1 MLNLLN
7 VILIGIISVILAINI
22 YSIIKL
28 QYSQAFIR
36 DELEKKVQ
44 AVIHNMD
51 LTDLKEFNDL
61 EPDMKALYKEY
72 IAGAIIPMIVQRFN
86 ILLLTSNEYNNFKNN
101 KESYK
106 KKMDEFLV
114 AFKKQLEVV
123 SIDLITN
130 AQLKAQTTPSKAV
143 VKTK

>member
-7 VILIGIISVILAINI
+7 IILIGIISVILAMNI
-22 YSIIKL
+22 YYIIKL

-36 DELEKKVQ
+36 DELEKKVF

-61 EPDMKALYKEY
+61 EPHLKELYKEY
-72 IAGAIIPMIVQRFN
+72 VAGAIIPLLIQRFN
-86 ILLLTSNEYNNFKNN
+86 VLMMTTSEYSNFKND

-106 KKMDEFLV
+106 KKINAFLIE
-114 AFKKQLEVV
+114 FKKELENM
-123 SIDLITN
+123 SIEYITN
-130 AQLKAQTTPSKAV
+130 IQSNVHT
-143 VKTK
+143 KTST

>member
-7 VILIGIISVILAINI
+7 IVLVGILSVILAMNI
-22 YSIIKL
+22 YYIIKL

-36 DELEKKVQ
+36 DELEKKVL

-61 EPDMKALYKEY
+61 EPHMKELYKEY
-72 IAGAIIPMIVQRFN
+72 VAGAIIPLLVQRFN
-86 ILLLTSNEYNNFKNN
+86 ILMMTTNEYSSFKND

-106 KKMDEFLV
+106 KKLDAFLIE
-114 AFKKQLEVV
+114 FKKQLEDL
-123 SIDLITN
+123 SIEFITN
-130 AQLKAQTTPSKAV
+130 VQSDNNIKI
-143 VKTK
+143 

>member
-61 EPDMKALYKEY
+61 EPEMKALYKEY

-86 ILLLTSNEYNNFKNN
+86 ILMMTTNEYNSFKNN

-114 AFKKQLEVV
+114 AFKKQLEIV
-123 SIDLITN
+123 SIDFITKS
-130 AQLKAQTTPSKAV
+130 QQKAQAVPAKA
-143 VKTK
+143 

>member
-7 VILIGIISVILAINI
+7 IILIGVISVILAINI
-22 YSIIKL
+22 YSIIRL

-61 EPDMKALYKEY
+61 DPNMKELYKEY
-72 IAGAIIPMIVQRFN
+72 IAGAIIPMIIQRFN
-86 ILLLTSNEYNNFKNN
+86 ILMLTTNEYNNFKNN

-114 AFKKQLEVV
+114 VFKKQLEA
-123 SIDLITN
+123 STIDFITN
-130 AQLKAQTTPSKAV
+130 SQQKVSPKA
-143 VKTK
+143 

>member
-7 VILIGIISVILAINI
+7 IILIGVISVILAINI
-22 YSIIKL
+22 YSIIRL

-61 EPDMKALYKEY
+61 DPNMKELYKEY
-72 IAGAIIPMIVQRFN
+72 IAGAIIPMIIQRFN
-86 ILLLTSNEYNNFKNN
+86 ILMLTTNEYNNFKNN

-114 AFKKQLEVV
+114 VFKKQLEA
-123 SIDLITN
+123 STIDFITN
-130 AQLKAQTTPSKAV
+130 SQQKVSPSKA
-143 VKTK
+143 

>member
-7 VILIGIISVILAINI
+7 VILIGTISVILAMNI
-22 YSIIKL
+22 YYIIKL

-36 DELEKKVQ
+36 DELEKKVF

-61 EPDMKALYKEY
+61 EPHMKELYKEY
-72 IAGAIIPMIVQRFN
+72 VAGAIIPLIIQRFN
-86 ILLLTSNEYNNFKNN
+86 ILMMTTSEYSNFKNN

-106 KKMDEFLV
+106 KKIDEFLV
-114 AFKKQLEVV
+114 EFKKELENM
-123 SIDLITN
+123 SIEYITN
-130 AQLKAQTTPSKAV
+130 IQNNNQTSS
-143 VKTK
+143 

>member
-7 VILIGIISVILAINI
+7 VILIGILSSILAINI
-22 YSIIKL
+22 YSVLKL

-61 EPDMKALYKEY
+61 EPNMKELYKEY

-106 KKMDEFLV
+106 KKIDEFLV
-114 AFKKQLEVV
+114 TFKKQLEAL
-123 SIDLITN
+123 SIEFITN
-130 AQLKAQTTPSKAV
+130 SQLKA
-143 VKTK
+143 

>member
-7 VILIGIISVILAINI
+7 IILIGIISVILAMNI
-22 YSIIKL
+22 YYIIKL

-36 DELEKKVQ
+36 DELEKKVF

-61 EPDMKALYKEY
+61 EPHMKELYKEY
-72 IAGAIIPMIVQRFN
+72 VAGAIIPLLIQRFN
-86 ILLLTSNEYNNFKNN
+86 ILMMTTNEYSNFKND

-106 KKMDEFLV
+106 KKIDAFLV
-114 AFKKQLEVV
+114 EFKKELEKMSIEYITDIQTNSKKQLK
-123 SIDLITN
+123 I
-130 AQLKAQTTPSKAV
+130 
-143 VKTK
+143 

>member
-7 VILIGIISVILAINI
+7 VILIGILSSILAINI
-22 YSIIKL
+22 YSVLKL

-61 EPDMKALYKEY
+61 EPNMKELYKEY
-72 IAGAIIPMIVQRFN
+72 IAGAIIPMIVQRIN

-106 KKMDEFLV
+106 KKIDEFLV
-114 AFKKQLEVV
+114 TFKKQLEAL
-123 SIDLITN
+123 SIEFITN
-130 AQLKAQTTPSKAV
+130 SQLKA
-143 VKTK
+143 